1 MISPTRLVSIAL
13 VFALSLAPAAI
24 GQNPTVQ
31 SNSAQSGPAGQSQ
44 KQEPSV
50 RLRTDEVVVDAIVT
64 DKKNRPVMNLTA
76 DDFDVFEDGVKQRIA
91 SFRVE
96 SSAQTDQ
103 LHTAPGLAP
112 SRSPGGGAAAPG
124 KLVAMVF
131 DSQTTR
137 DTALLARR
145 AALDYVD
152 SGIGPDDFVA
162 VFAIDQN
169 LMVLAPFTQDKAALK
184 RAIEAFTSRES
195 KKYNAVAGE
204 VLQALEGLVTPLS
217 DAEKLNIA
225 DTMTTFDAIPPE
237 GPAALVPGSRAA
249 APNQI
254 DPNRVTRTQILLA
267 ALRSLRT
274 FNIYEKQFQ
283 ALRVVDALLAIIN
296 GESSVRATRKTLLFF
311 SEGLSVPANTSD
323 QFVSV
328 ISAANK
334 AGVTIYA
341 LDVAGLR
348 VVNPSQESMLER
360 DAAAAK
366 RIRNQSP
373 ELVTDGASALGKM
386 EDVARMDNLSTLDE
400 LSEQTGGYT
409 VKNTNDLVEG
419 LRRVVEALGNYY
431 VMTYLPTNENYD
443 GKFRRITVKLKNPA
457 GLQLRARQG
466 YFALRTLDN
475 APVMMGELPLLDLA
489 NRPSAQ
495 SDFPLY
501 AQALHFKGTAQAN
514 QVAVYLEFPMS
525 GLKFETDDKTKT
537 FSSRFA
543 VLMLVK
549 NDSGVIVRKLGQ
561 EYRLHGP
568 ASQLDEVSK
577 NTEMYSRLILL
588 EPGKYMM
595 DGVARDSISG
605 KSSVVHGSFEVPAV
619 AGGGLGMS
627 SVVLSRGVNPLSE
640 EQKHET
646 AHPLYLEGQAY
657 FVPNVTEGFS
667 IGSDK
672 NMLVHFN
679 VYEPGAGSGK
689 VSASL
694 DFYRN
699 GRIIAQSS
707 GSLPDPDATGKIA
720 YSTSFGLG
728 AFSPGEYELVVTAT
742 GGTGKAS
749 SVARFKIRP

>member
-1 MISPTRLVSIAL
+1 MISPARWVSIAL
-13 VFALSLAPAAI
+13 LLAQSLAPTAI
-24 GQNPTVQ
+24 GQTAAGQ
-31 SNSAQSGPAGQSQ
+31 SNSAQNSTAGQPQ

-96 SSAQTDQ
+96 STAQSDQ
-103 LHTAPGLAP
+103 LHSAAGLAP
-112 SRSPGGGAAAPG
+112 SRSSGAGAAAPG

-204 VLQALEGLVTPLS
+204 VRQALEGLVNPLS

-225 DTMTTFDAIPPE
+225 DTMTAFDAIPPE
-237 GPAALVPGSRAA
+237 QPPVLGAGARAVAA
-249 APNQI
+249 NEI
-254 DPNRVTRTQILLA
+254 DTNRVIRTQLLLS
-267 ALRSLRT
+267 ALKSLRT
-274 FNIYEKQFQ
+274 FNVYEKQFQ
-283 ALRVVDALLAIIN
+283 ALRVVDALLAVIS
-296 GESSVRATRKTLLFF
+296 GESGVQATRKTLLFF
-311 SEGLSVPANTSD
+311 SEGLAVPADASD

-334 AGVTIYA
+334 AGITIYA
-341 LDVAGLR
+341 LDIAGLR
-348 VVNPSQESMLER
+348 LINPNQESMLER

-366 RIRNQSP
+366 RIRNQNP
-373 ELVTDGASALGKM
+373 ELVSDGSSALGKM
-386 EDVARMDNLSTLDE
+386 EDVARLNNVSTLDE

-409 VKNTNDLVEG
+409 VKNTNDLVDG
-419 LRRVVEALGNYY
+419 MKRIVEALSNYY

-443 GKFRRITVKLKNPA
+443 GRFRRITVKLKNPA

-466 YFALRTLDN
+466 YFGLRTLDSS
-475 APVMMGELPLLDLA
+475 PVMMKELPLLDRA
-489 NRPSAQ
+489 TAPSPQ
-495 SDFPLY
+495 TDFPLY
-501 AQALHFKGTAQAN
+501 AQALHFKGTPQAR

-525 GLKFETDDKTKT
+525 GLKFETDEKART
-537 FSSRFA
+537 FSSQFA
-543 VLMLVK
+543 VLILVK
-549 NDSGVIVRKLGQ
+549 NESGVIVRKLGQ

-568 ASQLDEVSK
+568 SAQLQDVA
-577 NTEMYSRLILL
+577 NNVQMYSRLILL
-588 EPGKYMM
+588 EPGKYTM

-605 KSSVVHGSFEVPAV
+605 KASVVHGAFEIPPV
-619 AGGGLGMS
+619 ASAGIGMS
-627 SVVLSRGVNPLSE
+627 SVVLSRGVNPLTE
-640 EQKHET
+640 EQKKET
-646 AHPLYLEGQAY
+646 AHPLYLEGRAY
-657 FVPNVTEGFS
+657 FVPNVSQAFS
-667 IGSDK
+667 IASDK

-679 VYEPGAGSGK
+679 VYAPQGGGNRVT
-689 VSASL
+689 VSIN
-694 DFYRN
+694 FYRD

-707 GSLPDPDATGKIA
+707 GVLPDPDASGRIQ
-720 YSTSFGLG
+720 YSTSFGLA
-728 AFSPGEYELVVTAT
+728 AFSPGQYEVVVTASDS
-742 GGTGKAS
+742 TGKAS
-749 SVARFKIRP
+749 SETRFEVRP

>member
-1 MISPTRLVSIAL
+1 MISPKRLVSIAL
-13 VFALSLAPAAI
+13 VFALSLAPIAV
-24 GQNPTVQ
+24 GQNPTGQ
-31 SNSAQSGPAGQSQ
+31 SNSVQSGPAGQPQ

-64 DKKNRPVMNLTA
+64 DKKNRPVMSLTT

-96 SSAQTDQ
+96 STAQTDQ
-103 LHTAPGLAP
+103 LHSAPGLAP
-112 SRSPGGGAAAPG
+112 SRSPSAGAAAPG

-204 VLQALEGLVTPLS
+204 VQQALEGLVNPLS
-217 DAEKLNIA
+217 DAEKLNVA
-225 DTMTTFDAIPPE
+225 DTMTTFDAIPPQQPPVL
-237 GPAALVPGSRAA
+237 GPGARTVAA
-249 APNQI
+249 NEI
-254 DPNRVTRTQILLA
+254 DPNRVIRTQILLS
-267 ALRSLRT
+267 ALKSLRT
-274 FNIYEKQFQ
+274 FNVYEKQFQ
-283 ALRVVDALLAIIN
+283 ALRVVDALLAVIN
-296 GESSVRATRKTLLFF
+296 GQSAVQATRKTLLFF
-311 SEGLSVPANTSD
+311 SEGLSVPANASD

-334 AGVTIYA
+334 AGITIYA
-341 LDVAGLR
+341 LDIAGLR
-348 VVNPSQESMLER
+348 LVNPNQESMLER

-373 ELVTDGASALGKM
+373 ELVSDGSSALGKM
-386 EDVARMDNLSTLDE
+386 EDVARLNNVSTLDE

-409 VKNTNDLVEG
+409 IKNTNDLVDG
-419 LRRVVEALGNYY
+419 MKRIVEALSNYY

-443 GKFRRITVKLKNPA
+443 GRFRRITVRLKNPA

-466 YFALRTLDN
+466 YFGLRTLDSS
-475 APVMMGELPLLDLA
+475 PVMMKELPLLDRA
-489 NRPSAQ
+489 SAPTPQ
-495 SDFPLY
+495 TDFPLY
-501 AQALHFKGTAQAN
+501 AQVLHFKGTPRAR

-525 GLKFETDDKTKT
+525 GLKFETDDRTKT
-537 FSSRFA
+537 FSSQFA
-543 VLMLVK
+543 VLILIK
-549 NDSGVIVRKLGQ
+549 NEQGVIVRKLGQ

-568 ASQLDEVSK
+568 AGQLQDVASK
-577 NTEMYSRLILL
+577 AQMYSRLILL
-588 EPGKYMM
+588 EPGKYTL

-605 KSSVVHGSFEVPAV
+605 KVSVVHTGFEVPGAE
-619 AGGGLGMS
+619 AEGIAMS
-627 SVVLSRGVNPLSE
+627 SVVLSRGVNPLTE
-640 EQKHET
+640 EQKKEA

-657 FVPNVTEGFS
+657 FVPNVSQGFS
-667 IGSDK
+667 IASDK
-672 NMLVHFN
+672 NMLVHFS
-679 VYEPGAGSGK
+679 VYMPQGGSNGVT
-689 VSASL
+689 VSIN
-694 DFYRN
+694 FYRD
-699 GRIIAQSS
+699 GRIVAQSS
-707 GSLPDPDATGKIA
+707 GALPDPDATGRIQ
-720 YSTSFGLG
+720 YSTSFALA
-728 AFSPGEYELVVTAT
+728 AFPPGEYELVITASEAT
-742 GGTGKAS
+742 SKS
-749 SVARFKIRP
+749 SSEARFEVRP